1 MVPFID
7 LFLLKP
13 GKSVKLSKRFFDPLD
28 MVLKFPIPSFKLR
41 SLIFRI
47 LDPFK
52 YLS

>member
-13 GKSVKLSKRFFDPLD
+13 GKSVKLSERFLNALD
-28 MVLKFPIPSFKLR
+28 MVLKFPISNFELR

-47 LDPFK
+47 LDPFN